1 MGSFEFLRHFTI
13 EEKLLVPKYQIAIST
28 KMKFSLLASLLL
40 LPIISTQEVKF
51 GSSGDSQDTQAKV
64 ERGETIDT
72 KNGEITEEDVNERF
86 IDINLGEF
94 GNNVAASA
102 LGTVIGNV
110 GTNLAGNFLNGC
122 NNRGKRSI
130 YVSSNDMHK
139 MRKRQAVNL
148 EADEKSEDPEVKSKL
163 NQEVAERFLP
173 CPQQFLNP
181 GGSNNNRYC
190 DRCYC
195 SDWDCRRDCRKCS
208 HNNGPNNWSS
218 GSSNNNGWSSSSNNN
233 GWSSGSTSSS
243 LNCRTCSCR
252 YSSCKNG
259 CSKCYSS
266 NNNHNSYPSSSGNS
280 WPSSSSSNVNCDT
293 CNCSYSSCRN
303 DCARC
308 HFNTNNNNGW
318 SGNSGSNYN
327 NGWRSGV
334 NGRNGEDSEGS
345 EVVVEQSSTQQ
356 KESGDGE
363 VVFA

>member
-1 MGSFEFLRHFTI
+1 MGI
-13 EEKLLVPKYQIAIST
+13 EEKLLVRINQITITA
-28 KMKFSLLASLLL
+28 KMKITLLASLLF
-40 LPIISTQEVKF
+40 LPIILTQDVRF
-51 GSSGDSQDTQAKV
+51 GENGDSQDTQPKI
-64 ERGETIDT
+64 EGGETIDT
-72 KNGEITEEDVNERF
+72 KTGEITEEDVNERF

-148 EADEKSEDPEVKSKL
+148 EADENSEDPEVKSKI

-181 GGSNNNRYC
+181 GGSNNNGYC

-208 HNNGPNNWSS
+208 YNNGPNNWSS
-218 GSSNNNGWSSSSNNN
+218 GSSSSSNN

-243 LNCRTCSCR
+243 LNCRTCSSR
-252 YSSCKNG
+252 YSSCRNG
-259 CSKCYSS
+259 CSKCYS
-266 NNNHNSYPSSSGNS
+266 
-280 WPSSSSSNVNCDT
+280 
-293 CNCSYSSCRN
+293 
-303 DCARC
+303 
-308 HFNTNNNNGW
+308 
-318 SGNSGSNYN
+318 SNYN

-334 NGRNGEDSEGS
+334 NGRNGEESEGS
-345 EVVVEQSSTQQ
+345 EVEVEQSSSQQ
-356 KESGDGE
+356 K
-363 VVFA
+363 

>member
-1 MGSFEFLRHFTI
+1 MGSFQTFTSLRI
-13 EEKLLVPKYQIAIST
+13 DEKLLVPIYQISITT
-28 KMKFSLLASLLL
+28 KMKLTLLASLLF
-40 LPIISTQEVKF
+40 LPIILTQDVKF
-51 GSSGDSQDTQAKV
+51 GGSGDSQDSQAKV
-64 ERGETIDT
+64 EGGETVDT

-148 EADEKSEDPEVKSKL
+148 GADEKSEDPEVKSKI

-208 HNNGPNNWSS
+208 YNNGPNNWSS
-218 GSSNNNGWSSSSNNN
+218 GSSSNN

-252 YSSCKNG
+252 YSSCRNG

-266 NNNHNSYPSSSGNS
+266 NNNQNSYPSSSSNS
-280 WPSSSSSNVNCDT
+280 WSSSSSSNVNCDT

-318 SGNSGSNYN
+318 SSNSGSNYN

>member
-1 MGSFEFLRHFTI
+1 MGEK
-13 EEKLLVPKYQIAIST
+13 KLLLWKYQIAIIT
-28 KMKFSLLASLLL
+28 KMKLSLLASLLF
-40 LPIISTQEVKF
+40 LPIILTQDVKF
-51 GSSGDSQDTQAKV
+51 SSSGDSQDTQFKV
-64 ERGETIDT
+64 EGGENIDT

-102 LGTVIGNV
+102 LGSVIGNV

-148 EADEKSEDPEVKSKL
+148 EADEKSEDPEVKSKI

-190 DRCYC
+190 DRYYC

-208 HNNGPNNWSS
+208 YNNSPNNWSS
-218 GSSNNNGWSSSSNNN
+218 GSSSSNNNGWSSSSSNN

-243 LNCRTCSCR
+243 VNCRTCS
-252 YSSCKNG
+252 
-259 CSKCYSS
+259 
-266 NNNHNSYPSSSGNS
+266 
-280 WPSSSSSNVNCDT
+280 
-293 CNCSYSSCRN
+293 
-303 DCARC
+303 
-308 HFNTNNNNGW
+308 
-318 SGNSGSNYN
+318 
-327 NGWRSGV
+327 
-334 NGRNGEDSEGS
+334 
-345 EVVVEQSSTQQ
+345 
-356 KESGDGE
+356 
-363 VVFA
+363 

>member
-1 MGSFEFLRHFTI
+1 MGSFQTFTSLRI
-13 EEKLLVPKYQIAIST
+13 DEKLLVPIYQIAITT
-28 KMKFSLLASLLL
+28 KMKFTLLASLLF
-40 LPIISTQEVKF
+40 LPIISTQDVKF
-51 GSSGDSQDTQAKV
+51 GGSGDSQDSQAKV
-64 ERGETIDT
+64 EGGETIDT

-148 EADEKSEDPEVKSKL
+148 EADEDSEDPEVKSKI

-208 HNNGPNNWSS
+208 YNNGPNNWSS
-218 GSSNNNGWSSSSNNN
+218 GSSNNNGWSSSSSNN

-243 LNCRTCSCR
+243 VNCRTCSC
-252 YSSCKNG
+252 
-259 CSKCYSS
+259 
-266 NNNHNSYPSSSGNS
+266 
-280 WPSSSSSNVNCDT
+280 
-293 CNCSYSSCRN
+293 SYSSCQN

-318 SGNSGSNYN
+318 SSNSGSNYN

>member
-1 MGSFEFLRHFTI
+1 MGSFEFLRHFAI
-13 EEKLLVPKYQIAIST
+13 EEKLLVRIYQIAIAT
-28 KMKFSLLASLLL
+28 KMKFTLLASLLF
-40 LPIISTQEVKF
+40 LPIISTQDVKF
-51 GSSGDSQDTQAKV
+51 GSRGDSQDTQAKV
-64 ERGETIDT
+64 EGGEIVDT

-148 EADEKSEDPEVKSKL
+148 EADESSDDPEVKSKI

-208 HNNGPNNWSS
+208 YNNGPNNWSS
-218 GSSNNNGWSSSSNNN
+218 GSSSNN
-233 GWSSGSTSSS
+233 GWSSGSSSS
-243 LNCRTCSCR
+243 SVNCRTCYCSN
-252 YSSCKNG
+252 YSCKNG

-266 NNNHNSYPSSSGNS
+266 NNNHNSYPSNSGSSWS
-280 WPSSSSSNVNCDT
+280 SSSSSNVNCDT

-318 SGNSGSNYN
+318 SSNSGSNYN

-345 EVVVEQSSTQQ
+345 EVVVETSNSQQ

>member
-1 MGSFEFLRHFTI
+1 MG
-13 EEKLLVPKYQIAIST
+13 
-28 KMKFSLLASLLL
+28 
-40 LPIISTQEVKF
+40 
-51 GSSGDSQDTQAKV
+51 KV
-64 ERGETIDT
+64 EGGDTIDT

-94 GNNVAASA
+94 GNNAAASA

-148 EADEKSEDPEVKSKL
+148 EADEKSEDPEVKSKI

-208 HNNGPNNWSS
+208 YNNGPNNWSS
-218 GSSNNNGWSSSSNNN
+218 NSGNNNNWSSSS

-243 LNCRTCSCR
+243 LNCRTCNCK
-252 YSSCKNG
+252 YSSCRRG
-259 CSKCYSS
+259 CSKCYSSSNNHNSYPS
-266 NNNHNSYPSSSGNS
+266 NNNHNSYPSSGSNNYY
-280 WPSSSSSNVNCDT
+280 PSNNNINCDT
-293 CNCSYSSCRN
+293 CLCSYSSCRN

-308 HFNTNNNNGW
+308 HVNTSGNNFGW
-318 SGNSGSNYN
+318 SSSNSGGNYN
-327 NGWRSGV
+327 NGWRNGV
-334 NGRNGEDSEGS
+334 NGRAGSESDDSE
-345 EVVVEQSSTQQ
+345 VIVEQTSSE
-356 KESGDGE
+356 KESSDGG
-363 VVFA
+363 VVF

>member
-1 MGSFEFLRHFTI
+1 MGPESQT
-13 EEKLLVPKYQIAIST
+13 KL
-28 KMKFSLLASLLL
+28 
-40 LPIISTQEVKF
+40 EVGDN
-51 GSSGDSQDTQAKV
+51 GSGNT
-64 ERGETIDT
+64 
-72 KNGEITEEDVNERF
+72 EITEEDVNERF
-86 IDINLGEF
+86 INLDLGDF

-122 NNRGKRSI
+122 SNRGRRS
-130 YVSSNDMHK
+130 VLMHK
-139 MRKRQAVNL
+139 IEKRQAV
-148 EADEKSEDPEVKSKL
+148 EANQKTGNSEEDP
-163 NQEVAERFLP
+163 EVAERFLP

-181 GGSNNNRYC
+181 GGNNGRYC

-208 HNNGPNNWSS
+208 YNNGPNNWSS
-218 GSSNNNGWSSSSNNN
+218 NSGSSNNWSSSSSN

-243 LNCRTCSCR
+243 LNCRTCSCS
-252 YSSCKNG
+252 YSSCRNG

-266 NNNHNSYPSSSGNS
+266 NNNNNYYPSSSSNS
-280 WPSSSSSNVNCDT
+280 WSSSSSSNVNCDT

-318 SGNSGSNYN
+318 SSNSGSNYN

-334 NGRNGEDSEGS
+334 NGRNGEDTEGS
-345 EVVVEQSSTQQ
+345 EVVVEQASAQQ

>member
-1 MGSFEFLRHFTI
+1 MGSNINIHLNLHNR
-13 EEKLLVPKYQIAIST
+13 LLSIVINT
-28 KMKFSLLASLLL
+28 KMKITSLASLLF
-40 LPIISTQEVKF
+40 LPVILSQDVKF
-51 GSSGDSQDTQAKV
+51 GDNEDSQDSQTKIQ
-64 ERGETIDT
+64 EGSEG

-86 IDINLGEF
+86 INLDLGDF

-122 NNRGKRSI
+122 NNRGRRS
-130 YVSSNDMHK
+130 VLMHK
-139 MRKRQAVNL
+139 IEKRQAI
-148 EADEKSEDPEVKSKL
+148 EANQKTGNSEEDP
-163 NQEVAERFLP
+163 EVAERFLP

-181 GGSNNNRYC
+181 GGNNGRYC

-208 HNNGPNNWSS
+208 YNNGPNNWSS
-218 GSSNNNGWSSSSNNN
+218 GSSSNNN

-259 CSKCYSS
+259 CSKFFLS

-280 WPSSSSSNVNCDT
+280 WSSSSSNNVNCDT

-318 SGNSGSNYN
+318 SSNSGSNYN

-334 NGRNGEDSEGS
+334 NGRNGEDTEGS
-345 EVVVEQSSTQQ
+345 EVEVEQSNTQQ